1 VGGRDIVG
9 RIDDRSI
16 LIRSGA
22 AKRLQ
27 RDLGSGQRLEL
38 ARKPH
43 LQPGTLSVAVSGPDA
58 ATVAVQSCRGLAA
71 TGEQSAGTALLV
83 LTGMFFGT
91 KGMELLGKTGEGAAC
106 FIARSSVCIPFAV
119 REAIGWLFR
128 LK

>member
-71 TGEQSAGTALLV
+71 TSRAQGGSTASLV

-91 KGMELLGKTGEGAAC
+91 KGMELLGKTGEGAEGMLHC
-106 FIARSSVCIPFAV
+106 P
-119 REAIGWLFR
+119 L
-128 LK
+128 